1 MSHAYP
7 WYRRLPSLCH
17 VLATAGF
24 VALVST
30 CPRARADGVAAT
42 SPASAPTVYLE
53 VDLNDQRT
61 SLIMPFREENG
72 HLSATG
78 KDLDTIGL
86 AIDRLGIA
94 ADVQVSLDSITG
106 LQYTYDAGRQSVALH
121 ATDAIRK
128 PYAFDTRAPNDIPP
142 ATAARGVLFNYD
154 AFAQSDVDARLAVWS
169 EERYF
174 DRAGVFSNTGIA
186 YLYRNDQRY
195 LRYDS
200 SWSHSNPST
209 LDTTQFGDMI
219 SSSLSWSRSI
229 RMGGIQWR
237 SNFALRPDLVTFPVP
252 ALYGTAVVPS
262 SVDLY
267 VNQVRQF
274 SGNVPSGPFV
284 VNNVPGIT
292 GGGQA
297 TVITHDALGRTLST
311 SVPLYIDTRLLA
323 AGLSSYS
330 LEGGFVR
337 RAYGLES
344 FDYDPHPALSGSV
357 RHGVSDAITVE
368 GHAEASS
375 GLYEAGGGALVRL
388 GTAGVVSGAL
398 AASTGHYAGTQMSLG
413 YQWIQ
418 PRFSIDAQ
426 TIRAFG
432 RYGDLASTDGSAVP
446 TVSDR
451 VTVSVPLFGSQT
463 VGLSYIGFKYP
474 GILSSH
480 IASVSYSMNLGSLV
494 SVNLSGYKD
503 FGRGN
508 TSGLFLNLSIGLG
521 HNVSIS
527 ADVGEQNGEASF
539 DFNATRPPDYD
550 GGWGWGVQAGA
561 NGPVRYGQ
569 AQVQYLGR
577 YGEATAVAQDI
588 GGVSTASL
596 DLTGAVV
603 LMDGSVQ
610 AARRIYDGFALVST
624 DGVAGIP
631 VLHENRMIGKTD
643 SGGHLLVSDLNA
655 YQNNQVAIDS
665 MGLPADA
672 RIGTTAMDIV
682 PQSESGV
689 LAHFPV
695 ARYAAASVILE
706 GPDGRLL
713 APGTRVH
720 DVGSGADTI
729 VGYDGITFIDRLQT
743 DNRLEIET
751 GSLRCSVRFH
761 YAPAANGT
769 LQTLGPLR
777 CTTAEEAARP

>member
-1 MSHAYP
+1 M
-7 WYRRLPSLCH
+7 
-17 VLATAGF
+17 LATAGIF
-24 VALVST
+24 ALVSL
-30 CPRARADGVAAT
+30 CPRARAEMASSEGSVAA
-42 SPASAPTVYLE
+42 STVYLE
-53 VDLNDQRT
+53 VDLNGQHA
-61 SLIMPFREENG
+61 SLLMPFREEHG
-72 HLSATG
+72 RLFSTG
-78 KDLDTIGL
+78 KDLDAMGL

-94 ADVQVSLDSITG
+94 PDAQVPLDSIAG
-106 LQYTYDAGRQSVALH
+106 LRYTYDAGRQSVALH

-128 PYAFDTRAPNDIPP
+128 PYAFDTRVPGDIP
-142 ATAARGVLFNYD
+142 AASAARGMLLNYD

-169 EERYF
+169 EARYF
-174 DRAGVFSNTGIA
+174 DPAGVLSNTGIA
-186 YLYRNDQRY
+186 YLYRSDQRY
-195 LRYDS
+195 LRYDT
-200 SWSHSNPST
+200 SWSHSNPSA
-209 LDTTQFGDMI
+209 LNTTQFGDMI
-219 SSSLSWSRSI
+219 SSSLAWSRSI
-229 RMGGIQWR
+229 RMGGFQWR

-292 GGGQA
+292 GGGLA
-297 TVITHDALGRTLST
+297 TVVTHDALGRTLST

-323 AGLSSYS
+323 AGLSNYS

-344 FDYDPHPALSGSV
+344 FDYDPHPALSGSA

-368 GHAEASS
+368 AHAEATS
-375 GLYEAGGGALVRL
+375 GLYNAGGGALVRL

-398 AASTGHYAGTQMSLG
+398 AASTGRYAGTQMSLG

-418 PRFSIDAQ
+418 PRFSIDTQ

-451 VTVSVPLFGSQT
+451 VTVSLPLFERQT

-474 GILSSH
+474 GISSSH
-480 IASVSYSMNLGSLV
+480 IASASYSMNLGNLV

-503 FGRGN
+503 FGQGS

-521 HNVSIS
+521 HNVSVS
-527 ADVGEQNGEASF
+527 ADVGEQNGQASY
-539 DFNATRPPDYD
+539 DFNATRSPDYD

-561 NGPVRYGQ
+561 NGSTRYSQ
-569 AQVQYLGR
+569 AQLQYLGR
-577 YGEATAVAQDI
+577 YGEATALAQDV
-588 GGVSTASL
+588 GGTSNVSL
-596 DLTGAVV
+596 DLSGAVV
-603 LMDGSVQ
+603 LMDGSLAV
-610 AARRIYDGFALVST
+610 ARRIYDGFALVST
-624 DGVAGIP
+624 DGVGGIP
-631 VLHENRMIGKTD
+631 VLHENRMIGTTD
-643 SGGHLLVSDLNA
+643 RNGHLLVADLQA
-655 YQNNQVAIDS
+655 YQANLIGIDS

-672 RIGTTAMDIV
+672 RIDTTAMEVV
-682 PQSESGV
+682 PQFQSGV

-695 ARYAAASVILE
+695 TRYAAASVILQ
-706 GPDGRLL
+706 GPDGKLL
-713 APGTRVH
+713 APGTRVR
-720 DVGSGADTI
+720 DVESGRNTI
-729 VGYDGITFIDRLQT
+729 VGYDGLAFVENLQA
-743 DNRLEIET
+743 DNHLEIDAAV
-751 GSLRCSVRFH
+751 GRCSVRFH

-777 CTTAEEAARP
+777 CTAFEKADQ